1 MKAMHLVGWTPIRI
15 FWRGL
20 EPFVDWVLL
29 GDQRPTEPFFEQT
42 IGHAMHLPFN
52 ILFRQRTPVAALKEL
67 QQINPGVPPKG
78 FIFHMSRCGSTLV
91 SQMLA
96 SLPRNIVLS
105 EAPPIDSVLRAYAQF
120 PHVTDEQRIDWLRG
134 LISAL
139 GQRRHEAEQ
148 DLFIKFDS
156 WHLLDLPLIE
166 RAFPGVPWIFL
177 YREPVEVMASH
188 LRNRG
193 GQMLP
198 GYIKPEW
205 LDLNLETASRLS
217 LDEYCARVL
226 AKFCETALQHKDVG
240 RSLFVNY
247 RQLPDIFFS
256 SLLDHFQVSYTPDEL
271 EQMRRVTQ
279 FNAKSPGM
287 NFTSDTADKQQA
299 VTEEIRQL
307 AARRVGPLYE
317 QLEAERTA

>member
-1 MKAMHLVGWTPIRI
+1 MKATHLVGWTPIHI
-15 FWRGL
+15 VWQGS

-29 GDQRPTEPFFEQT
+29 GDERTTEPFFEQT
-42 IGHAMHLPFN
+42 IGHAMHHPFN
-52 ILFRQRTPVAALKEL
+52 MLFRHRTQMAALLEL
-67 QQINPGVPPKG
+67 QQINPGAPPQG

-105 EAPPIDSVLRAYAQF
+105 EAPPIDAVLRAHAKF
-120 PHVTDEQRIDWLRG
+120 PHITDEQRIDWFRG
-134 LISAL
+134 MVSAL
-139 GQRRHEAEQ
+139 GQRRHEAER

-205 LDLNLETASRLS
+205 LDLDMETVSRLS

-247 RQLPDIFFS
+247 KQLPDIFFS
-256 SLLDHFQVSYTPDEL
+256 SLMDHFQVSYTPDEL
-271 EQMRRVTQ
+271 ERMRGVTQ
-279 FNAKSPGM
+279 FNAKNPGIT
-287 NFTSDTADKQQA
+287 FASDTEDKQKA
-299 VTEEIRQL
+299 VTDEVRQL
-307 AARRVGPLYE
+307 ATRWVGPLYE
-317 QLEAERTA
+317 ELEVARLA